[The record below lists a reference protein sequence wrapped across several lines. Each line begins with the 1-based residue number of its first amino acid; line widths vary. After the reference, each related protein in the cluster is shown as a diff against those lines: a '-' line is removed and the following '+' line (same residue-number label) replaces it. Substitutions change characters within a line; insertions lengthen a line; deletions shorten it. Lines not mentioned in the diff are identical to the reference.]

1 MTHTSTASAGIAGGL
16 AARVACGLLL
26 FFGACLANVWAQTP
40 RPADPDLAGL
50 LKLLRTGEYDR
61 CIVSATEAID
71 RRTFGEDWYL
81 VKAEAQGAVG
91 QYAEAHET
99 ILAGIQ
105 RYNWSIRL
113 KERGLD
119 IARYSGHT
127 DQAAIWHAE
136 ILDAAGR
143 APWRYTDSDN
153 LVSLGRAALANGIDA
168 RQILEQ
174 LYDRALKQSPKHR
187 DAWLA
192 SGELALQKQD
202 LQLAAD
208 AFRAAVKEYPSD
220 PDLLL
225 GLARSLEYT
234 DPERAAVA
242 ITQALEANPRHTPSI
257 LYRAEQA
264 LDAER
269 YVDAEEHLRQ
279 ALAINANHP
288 DLWATMSILATLT
301 NDPRGAEAYHDK
313 ALASWPMNPRVD
325 YLIGRKLSQKYRFA
339 EGAAHQKLALGF
351 EPAYLPAKTQLVQ
364 DLLRLGRDDEAWKL
378 ADAVHDVDGYD
389 VQIFN
394 LLELRDKLANYTTL
408 TQDVFLVRMQ
418 QREAEVY
425 GDDVLRLLVDA
436 KTKLCEK
443 YGLTL
448 QGPIAVEIYP
458 EPNDFAVKTFGMPG
472 ASGFLGVCFGKVIT
486 ANSPASQA
494 EHPANWQAVLWHE
507 FCHVVTLEVT
517 RNRMPRWLS
526 EGISVYEERQA
537 NAAWGERM
545 NPRYREWILTGRLTP
560 IDKMSSAFLSPES
573 PLHLQF
579 AYYQASLVVQYLIE
593 VYGLDKLRDVLSDL
607 ASGLPINI
615 TLERRMAP
623 LLQLDQEFQDYARE
637 EARQFG
643 PDLDWQDYDLSAVIS
658 DDDPDRLAGWVAEH
672 SDSVTGLTA
681 LVQQY
686 IDLREWAK
694 ALPVAEKLVAAAP
707 EFAGSGSFYPVLAA
721 IHREMGET
729 TAERRVLE
737 EYVRR
742 ADAPV
747 AHLLRLIELQQTDA
761 DWAAVLA
768 SVSQVRAINPLLPA
782 VYRVSAQ
789 AAEATQADAAAIIA
803 WRSQL
808 ALETD
813 DRAEA
818 HFRLARLWQRTGD
831 PRAKRAVLMALEI
844 APRYRAAQDLLL
856 EIVNQEPPGPASA
869 LQPQNG
875 MSVPNEV
882 SPGQPLPEVNGQ

>member
-1 MTHTSTASAGIAGGL
+1 MIHRVTAQRSLPASRL
-16 AARVACGLLL
+16 AITALVL
-26 FFGACLANVWAQTP
+26 FSLTLNLHAQT

-50 LKLLRTGEYDR
+50 IKLLRTGEYHR

-81 VKAEAQGAVG
+81 VKAEAQAAIG
-91 QYAEAHET
+91 QYVEAYET
-99 ILAGIQ
+99 LQAGIQ

-113 KERGLD
+113 KERGID
-119 IARYSGHT
+119 IARYAGHA

-153 LVSLGRAALANGIDA
+153 LVALGRAAIANGIDA
-168 RQILEQ
+168 RQVLEQ

-208 AFRAAVKEYPSD
+208 VFRAAVKEYPSD

-225 GLARSLEYT
+225 GLARSLEYSEP
-234 DPERAAVA
+234 DRAAVS
-242 ITQALEANPRHTPSI
+242 ITQALEANPKHIPSI

-269 YVDAEEHLRQ
+269 YADAEEFLRQ
-279 ALAINANHP
+279 ALEINGNWP

-301 NDPRGAEAYHDK
+301 NDPRGAEAYRDK
-313 ALASWPMNPRVD
+313 ALSSWAMNPRID

-339 EGAAHQKLALGF
+339 DGAAHQKQALQF
-351 EPAYLPAKTQLVQ
+351 EPAFLPAKIQLVQ
-364 DLLRLGRDDEAWKL
+364 DLLRLGRDGEAWKL

-389 VQIFN
+389 VQVYN
-394 LLELRDKLANYTTL
+394 LLELRDKLASYTTL
-408 TQDVFLVRMQ
+408 ERDGFLVRMER
-418 QREAEVY
+418 REAEVY
-425 GDDVLRLLVDA
+425 GDDVLQLLSQAKRVLCQKYRL
-436 KTKLCEK
+436 E
-443 YGLTL
+443 LTS
-448 QGPIAVEIYP
+448 PIAVEIYP
-458 EPNDFAVKTFGMPG
+458 EPNDFAVKTFGLPG
-472 ASGFLGVCFGKVIT
+472 ASGYLGVCFGKVIT

-494 EHPANWQAVLWHE
+494 DHPANWQAVLWHE
-507 FCHVVTLEVT
+507 FCHVVTLEKT
-517 RNRMPRWLS
+517 KNRMPRWLS

-537 NAAWGERM
+537 NESWGERM
-545 NPRYREWILTGRLTP
+545 TPRYREWILGGRLTP
-560 IDKMSSAFLSPES
+560 IDQMSSAFLSPES

-579 AYYQASLVVQYLIE
+579 AYYQASLVVQCLIE
-593 VYGLDKLRDVLSDL
+593 LYGPEKMQDLLTDL

-615 TLERRMAP
+615 ALERRMAP

-658 DDDPDRLAGWVAEH
+658 DDDPDRLAGWVVDH
-672 SDSVTGLTA
+672 PDSVTGLTA

-686 IDLREWAK
+686 IDHREWKK
-694 ALPVAEKLVAAAP
+694 ALPVAEKLVAASP
-707 EFAGSGSFYPVLAA
+707 GFAASGSFYPVLAR
-721 IHREMGET
+721 IHRELGET
-729 TAERRVLE
+729 TAEQQVLE
-737 EYVRR
+737 EYTRR
-742 ADAPV
+742 ADADV
-747 AHLLRLIELQQTDA
+747 AHLLRLMELQRESSNWTG
-761 DWAAVLA
+761 LLT
-768 SVSQVRAINPLLPA
+768 SVNKLRAINPLLPS
-782 VYRVSAQ
+782 VYRLAAT
-789 AAEATQADAAAIIA
+789 AAEETQNRDAAIIA

-808 ALETD
+808 ALDTD

-818 HFRLARLWQRTGD
+818 HFRLARLWQQAGD
-831 PRAKRAVLMALEI
+831 ARARREVLMALEI

-856 EIVNQEPPGPASA
+856 QIVAAAPAAPVSA
-869 LQPQNG
+869 LTPW
-875 MSVPNEV
+875 NEV
-882 SPGQPLPEVNGQ
+882 AKEALFDAAGSRPSRNAN